1 MSAIHTIIETYIRFA
16 DEQALVALRAH
27 RLKLLATID
36 ENDPFFGN
44 LPSQCIEDI
53 SAIEAGL
60 MRLRP
65 PTLPLQDTGAPEAS
79 SSGPDQPPLEKTLAE
94 PIASWDEKDAVASPP
109 DGIAPSD
116 QAANAA
122 VPPPAP
128 ESPEPRPMS
137 ARTSDPSL
145 IAGSLLVA
153 SLTTK
158 TEGEGTGLAAELV
171 KLQLRLAARLKG

>member
-36 ENDPFFGN
+36 ENDPFFWN

-65 PTLPLQDTGAPEAS
+65 PTLRLQDTGAPEAS

-94 PIASWDEKDAVASPP
+94 PIASWVEKDAVASP

-158 TEGEGTGLAAELV
+158 REGEGTGLAAELV

>member
-1 MSAIHTIIETYIRFA
+1 
-16 DEQALVALRAH
+16 
-27 RLKLLATID
+27 
-36 ENDPFFGN
+36 
-44 LPSQCIEDI
+44 
-53 SAIEAGL
+53 
-60 MRLRP
+60 
-65 PTLPLQDTGAPEAS
+65 
-79 SSGPDQPPLEKTLAE
+79 LEKTLAE

-158 TEGEGTGLAAELV
+158 REGEGTGLAAELV